1 MAMIG
6 SALGDAMKA
15 KVDAY
20 IATLTDTSDLNR
32 DTLFQEMGKAI
43 VEYITA
49 NAVIS
54 TNVTV
59 TSVTGVTT
67 GPGVSGPGTGAG
79 TGTIA

>member
-6 SALGDAMKA
+6 SALGDAMKS

-20 IATLTDTSDLNR
+20 IATLTDPNDLNR
-32 DTLFQEMGKAI
+32 DTLFQEMGEAI
-43 VEYITA
+43 VDYITT

-54 TNVTV
+54 TSVTV

-67 GPGVSGPGTGAG
+67 GLGVSGPGTGTG